1 MGVGDGGGG
10 GGGGGEGR
18 RLHSGL
24 AALAGRSE
32 SSKTVHGDGVGLWC
46 CRDGSSPAPF
56 VGKHGA

>member
-1 MGVGDGGGG
+1 MGDG

-32 SSKTVHGDGVGLWC
+32 SSKTVHGDGVGVWC
-46 CRDGSSPAPF
+46 CRGGSSPAPF
-56 VGKHGA
+56 VGKRGA